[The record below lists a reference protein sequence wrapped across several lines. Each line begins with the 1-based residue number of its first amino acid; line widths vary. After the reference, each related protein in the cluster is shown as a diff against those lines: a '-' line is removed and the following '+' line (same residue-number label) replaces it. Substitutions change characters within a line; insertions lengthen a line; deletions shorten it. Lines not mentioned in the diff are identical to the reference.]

1 MLCSTLLLSVG
12 LAAFAFSESWPL
24 SLGLIIIVGAGQSA
38 QMTLLASLVQY
49 YVDPRYLGRV
59 MSILMMQFGFVNF
72 GIFAAGVIAEEWV
85 GVQWAV
91 GGFAMGLVVLT
102 LAMLAFGGRV
112 RRLD

>member
-1 MLCSTLLLSVG
+1 MTM
-12 LAAFAFSESWPL
+12 
-24 SLGLIIIVGAGQSA
+24 VGA
-38 QMTLLASLVQY
+38 LIQY

-91 GGFAMGLVVLT
+91 GGFAMVLVVLT
-102 LAMLAFGGRV
+102 LAMLVFGGRV